1 MSQNNLSGHTIIK
14 GVKTSGQPFEYLLNK
29 EFTSINIIKQ
39 DLRSIDLSP
48 LANCPNLGNLSL
60 ARNKLERVDLSPL
73 ANCHKLKELNLR
85 HNSIKS
91 IDLSPLENKKEFS
104 SLILFS
110 NKLTSVDLT
119 PLQFCDK
126 LEYLSVVKNELTSL
140 DLTPLQFCDKLENL
154 SIAKNKLTSLDLTPI
169 SSLTNL
175 RMLSLQKNE
184 FTELDFTPVQH
195 IIPKLTMFN
204 VDKSIDTQGLVIEK
218 ADGTTEKVVEPLMT
232 EKEKTN
238 GILLIITF
246 FTSVFGFLIALYY
259 LIKKQ
264 KAHALIFLLA
274 GIFAALAAVFFATVT
289 FTTSIYGIVGE
300 ILIGIITWIGGFGW
314 LWVRLSDADYELQRD
329 KERELERQQRKET
342 G

>member
-39 DLRSIDLSP
+39 DLRSIDLSPLATHPDVTYIDLRNNKIENIDLSP

-126 LEYLSVVKNELTSL
+126 LEYLS
-140 DLTPLQFCDKLENL
+140 
-154 SIAKNKLTSLDLTPI
+154 IAKNKLTSLDLTPI

-175 RMLSLQKNE
+175 RMLSLQKNK